1 MTELST
7 LIEEIPKYQPGADLA
22 LLERAY
28 RFSEVSHQGQQR
40 ASGEPY
46 LSHPL
51 EVASLLVG
59 FKMDVTTVTAGLLH
73 DVLED
78 TAATK
83 QDLERE
89 FGKEIAELVDGVTKI
104 GKLAFSSREE
114 RQAENFRKM
123 LVAMARDLRVLMI
136 KLADRLHN
144 MRTLDYLPTERARKV
159 AQETLDIY
167 APLAHRLGMAKVKA
181 ELEDLALRSLQPDD
195 YLELQRRVAK
205 RRLEREADI
214 NHAIAILEQKLSEVG
229 IESQIRGRPKHFFS
243 IWKKMHDQGREFD
256 EIYDL
261 TAVRVITNSVRD
273 CYGTLG
279 VVHSL
284 WKPVPG
290 RFKDFVAMP
299 KVNMYQSLHTTVIGP
314 KGDPVEIQIRTWEM
328 HRIAEE
334 GIAAHWLYKEKKS
347 GKDRIDDSLVWL
359 RQLLENQQ
367 DTNDPAE
374 FLDSV
379 RVDLFPDE
387 VYVFTPKGDVKALPE
402 GSTPIDFAYAVHT
415 KVGEHTVGSKVNGK
429 LVPLRTPLRQG
440 DIVEIVTSPNQH
452 PSRDWLKIVKS
463 SRARSKINQWLKV
476 EERVRSIELGREM
489 FEREAKKY
497 RLNPTTLAGGRRL
510 QEGRRRPRLRDGR
523 RPAGRGGLRQGQRAP
538 AAQPSRARGH
548 AGAARAA
555 APAGRHAAA
564 HRAGRADPRRGR
576 SAGAVRQV
584 LQPAA
589 GRRDRRVHHAGPRPD
604 RARPRLPDGGQERAR
619 SRAAHQRR
627 VGRGGARHPPG
638 PDRRLYRARS
648 PGVALRDHR
657 RHLLPRR
664 QHHQG
669 RGHGHRRPPGHQQL
683 RGRGRRPG
691 PAAGHHGRHPRG
703 AGRHQRRARP
713 RLCEPG
719 ADDNGPS
726 AVVASV
732 GRSLRRGRATS
743 RSALPSAPRI
753 WAVLVAPLSC
763 CVALITAREAAM
775 TRKQF
780 EVLVEKALR
789 TLPAPFKD
797 KVANIAVVVED
808 WADDETLEE
817 MGIEPPDTLYGL
829 YRGVDI
835 TQRDSTYG
843 NVLPDVITIYQG
855 PIEED
860 AADQREMAEIVR
872 ETVMHELGH
881 YFGLDDD
888 TMHRIED
895 GEA

>member
-7 LIEEIPKYQPGADLA
+7 LIEEIPKYQPGADLD
-22 LLERAY
+22 LLQRAY

-51 EVASLLVG
+51 EVAHLLVG

-78 TAATK
+78 TPATK
-83 QDLERE
+83 GDLERE
-89 FGKEIAELVDGVTKI
+89 FGKEIADLVDGVTKL

-144 MRTLDYLPTERARKV
+144 MRTLDYLPAEKSRKV

-181 ELEDLALRSLQPDD
+181 ELEDLALRSLQPED
-195 YLELQRRVAK
+195 YVDLQRRVVK

-214 NHAIAILEQKLSEVG
+214 NHAIAILGQKLTEVG
-229 IESQIRGRPKHFFS
+229 IDSQIRGRPKHFFS

-261 TAVRVITNSVRD
+261 TAVRVITGSVRD
-273 CYGTLG
+273 CYGALG

-290 RFKDFVAMP
+290 RFKDFIAMP

-314 KGDPVEIQIRTWEM
+314 KGDPVEIQIRTWDM

-347 GKDRIDDSLVWL
+347 GKDKVDDSLLWL

-402 GSTPIDFAYAVHT
+402 GSTPIDFAYGVHT
-415 KVGEHTVGSKVNGK
+415 KVGEHCVGAKVNGK
-429 LVPLRTPLRQG
+429 LVPLRYTLRQG

-476 EERVRSIELGREM
+476 EERARSIELGREL

-497 RLNPTTLAGGRRL
+497 RLNPATLLGGD
-510 QEGRRRPRLRDGR
+510 EM
-523 RPAGRGGLRQGQRAP
+523 
-538 AAQPSRARGH
+538 
-548 AGAARAA
+548 ARAA
-555 APAGRHAAA
+555 ADLGYPTPDDVLAAVGYGKA
-564 HRAGRADPRRGR
+564 SVHQLLNKLAPGATLDTVERAK
-576 SAGAVRQV
+576 
-584 LQPAA
+584 PAA
-589 GRRDRRVHHAGPRPD
+589 GTRPTPD
-604 RARPRLPDGGQERAR
+604 QGVRIRGVEDLLVRFARCCNPLPGDPI
-619 SRAAHQRR
+619 
-627 VGRGGARHPPG
+627 VGFIT
-638 PDRRLYRARS
+638 
-648 PGVALRDHR
+648 
-657 RHLLPRR
+657 
-664 QHHQG
+664 
-669 RGHGHRRPPGHQQL
+669 
-683 RGRGRRPG
+683 RGRGLTVHARDCLTVAKSVLDRERIIDVEWDVEEPAKRPVRIAVYIGNDRPG
-691 PAAGHHGRHPRG
+691 LLSEITG
-703 AGRHQRRARP
+703 AISSRNGNITKA
-713 RLCEPG
+713 EVTVT
-719 ADDNGPS
+719 DD
-726 AVVASV
+726 
-732 GRSLRRGRATS
+732 RRG
-743 RSALPSAPRI
+743 I
-753 WAVLVAPLSC
+753 NH
-763 CVALITAREAAM
+763 
-775 TRKQF
+775 F
-780 EVLVEKALR
+780 
-789 TLPAPFKD
+789 
-797 KVANIAVVVED
+797 VVEV
-808 WADDETLEE
+808 ADLRQLQDIMTA
-817 MGIEPPDTLYGL
+817 I
-829 YRGVDI
+829 RGVA
-835 TQRDSTYG
+835 
-843 NVLPDVITIYQG
+843 DVINV
-855 PIEED
+855 E
-860 AADQREMAEIVR
+860 RVR
-872 ETVMHELGH
+872 
-881 YFGLDDD
+881 GL
-888 TMHRIED
+888 
-895 GEA
+895 

>member
-1 MTELST
+1 VTELAS

-46 LSHPL
+46 VSHPL
-51 EVASLLVG
+51 EVAHLLVG
-59 FKMDVTTVTAGLLH
+59 FRMDVTTVTAGLLH

-144 MRTLDYLPTERARKV
+144 MRTLDYLPVEKARKV

-181 ELEDLALRSLQPDD
+181 ELEDLALRSLSPEA
-195 YLELQRRVAK
+195 YLDLQRRVAK

-214 NHAIAILEQKLSEVG
+214 NHAIAILEQKLHEVG

-273 CYGTLG
+273 CYGALG

-290 RFKDFVAMP
+290 RFKDFIAMP

-334 GIAAHWLYKEKKS
+334 GIAAHWLYKEKKT

-367 DTNDPAE
+367 DTNDPTE

-440 DIVEIVTSPNQH
+440 DIVEIVTSPSQH

-489 FEREAKKY
+489 FDREAKKY
-497 RLNPTTLAGGRRL
+497 RLNPVALVGGDDFKKVAADFGYATSDDLLAAVGYGKASVHQLLNRL
-510 QEGRRRPRLRDGR
+510 APSALLEPLERPR
-523 RPAGRGGLRQGQRAP
+523 PA
-538 AAQPSRARGH
+538 
-548 AGAARAA
+548 
-555 APAGRHAAA
+555 
-564 HRAGRADPRRGR
+564 DT
-576 SAGAVRQV
+576 
-584 LQPAA
+584 
-589 GRRDRRVHHAGPRPD
+589 
-604 RARPRLPDGGQERAR
+604 RPRTEQGVRIRGVEDLLVRFAKCCNPLPGDPI
-619 SRAAHQRR
+619 
-627 VGRGGARHPPG
+627 VGFIT
-638 PDRRLYRARS
+638 
-648 PGVALRDHR
+648 
-657 RHLLPRR
+657 
-664 QHHQG
+664 
-669 RGHGHRRPPGHQQL
+669 
-683 RGRGRRPG
+683 RGRGLTVHARDCLTVVKSVLDRERLISVEWDVEEPATRPVRIAVYIGRDRPG
-691 PAAGHHGRHPRG
+691 LLSEITG
-703 AGRHQRRARP
+703 AISSRDGNITKA
-713 RLCEPG
+713 EVTVT
-719 ADDNGPS
+719 DD
-726 AVVASV
+726 
-732 GRSLRRGRATS
+732 RRG
-743 RSALPSAPRI
+743 I
-753 WAVLVAPLSC
+753 NH
-763 CVALITAREAAM
+763 
-775 TRKQF
+775 F
-780 EVLVEKALR
+780 
-789 TLPAPFKD
+789 
-797 KVANIAVVVED
+797 VVEV
-808 WADDETLEE
+808 ADLVQLQAIMTAIKE
-817 MGIEPPDTLYGL
+817 
-829 YRGVDI
+829 V
-835 TQRDSTYG
+835 
-843 NVLPDVITIYQG
+843 PDVINV
-855 PIEED
+855 E
-860 AADQREMAEIVR
+860 RVR
-872 ETVMHELGH
+872 
-881 YFGLDDD
+881 GL
-888 TMHRIED
+888 
-895 GEA
+895 

>member
-1 MTELST
+1 LGFVTELQT
-7 LIEEIPKYQPGADLA
+7 LIEEIPKYQPGADLDV
-22 LLERAY
+22 LQRAY
-28 RFSEVSHQGQQR
+28 RFSEASHQGQQR

-51 EVASLLVG
+51 EVAHLLVG

-78 TAATK
+78 TKATK
-83 QDLERE
+83 DELERE
-89 FGKEIAELVDGVTKI
+89 FGKEIADLVDGVTKL

-144 MRTLDYLPTERARKV
+144 MRTLDYLPPEKSRKI

-181 ELEDLALRSLQPDD
+181 ELEDLALRSLQPED

-214 NHAIAILEQKLSEVG
+214 NHAITILEQKLSEVG
-229 IESQIRGRPKHFFS
+229 IESQIRGRPKHFYS

-261 TAVRVITNSVRD
+261 TAVRVITSSVRD

-290 RFKDFVAMP
+290 RFKDFIAMP

-314 KGDPVEIQIRTWEM
+314 KGEPVEIQIRTPDM

-367 DTNDPAE
+367 DTKDPGE

-402 GSTPIDFAYAVHT
+402 GSTPIDFAYGVHT
-415 KVGEHTVGSKVNGK
+415 KVGEHCVGAKVNGK
-429 LVPLRTPLRQG
+429 LVPLRYTLRQG
-440 DIVEIVTSPNQH
+440 DIIEIVTSPNQH

-476 EERVRSIELGREM
+476 EERARSIELGREM

-497 RLNPTTLAGGRRL
+497 RLNPTALLAGDEMTRVAADLGY
-510 QEGRRRPRLRDGR
+510 
-523 RPAGRGGLRQGQRAP
+523 PAPDDLLAAIGYGKASVHQLLNKLAPGATLETVERAK
-538 AAQPSRARGH
+538 
-548 AGAARAA
+548 
-555 APAGRHAAA
+555 
-564 HRAGRADPRRGR
+564 
-576 SAGAVRQV
+576 
-584 LQPAA
+584 PAA
-589 GRRDRRVHHAGPRPD
+589 GTRPKTD
-604 RARPRLPDGGQERAR
+604 QGVRIRGVEDLLVRFAKCCNPLPGDAI
-619 SRAAHQRR
+619 
-627 VGRGGARHPPG
+627 VGFIT
-638 PDRRLYRARS
+638 
-648 PGVALRDHR
+648 
-657 RHLLPRR
+657 
-664 QHHQG
+664 
-669 RGHGHRRPPGHQQL
+669 
-683 RGRGRRPG
+683 RGRGLTVHARECLTVAKSVLDRERLIDVEWDVEEPAKRPVRIAVYISNDRPG
-691 PAAGHHGRHPRG
+691 LLSEITG
-703 AGRHQRRARP
+703 AISSRNGNITKA
-713 RLCEPG
+713 EVTVT
-719 ADDNGPS
+719 DD
-726 AVVASV
+726 
-732 GRSLRRGRATS
+732 RRG
-743 RSALPSAPRI
+743 I
-753 WAVLVAPLSC
+753 NN
-763 CVALITAREAAM
+763 
-775 TRKQF
+775 F
-780 EVLVEKALR
+780 
-789 TLPAPFKD
+789 
-797 KVANIAVVVED
+797 VVEV
-808 WADDETLEE
+808 ADLRQLQDIMTA
-817 MGIEPPDTLYGL
+817 I
-829 YRGVDI
+829 RGVA
-835 TQRDSTYG
+835 
-843 NVLPDVITIYQG
+843 DVINV
-855 PIEED
+855 E
-860 AADQREMAEIVR
+860 RVR
-872 ETVMHELGH
+872 
-881 YFGLDDD
+881 GL
-888 TMHRIED
+888 
-895 GEA
+895 

>member
-1 MTELST
+1 VAELQT
-7 LIEEIPKYQPGADLA
+7 LIEEIPKYQPGADLDV
-22 LLERAY
+22 LQRAY

-51 EVASLLVG
+51 EVAHLLVG

-83 QDLERE
+83 DELERE
-89 FGKEIAELVDGVTKI
+89 FGKEIADLVDGVTKL

-144 MRTLDYLPTERARKV
+144 MRTLDYLPLEKARKI
-159 AQETLDIY
+159 AHETLDIY

-181 ELEDLALRSLQPDD
+181 ELEDLALRSLQPED

-214 NHAIAILEQKLSEVG
+214 NHAITILEQKLSEVG
-229 IESQIRGRPKHFFS
+229 IESQIRGRPKHFYS

-261 TAVRVITNSVRD
+261 TAVRVITSTVRD

-290 RFKDFVAMP
+290 RFKDFIAMP

-314 KGDPVEIQIRTWEM
+314 KGEPVEIQIRTPEM

-347 GKDRIDDSLVWL
+347 GKDRVDDSLVWL

-367 DTNDPAE
+367 DTKDPGE

-402 GSTPIDFAYAVHT
+402 GSTPIDFAYGVHT
-415 KVGEHTVGSKVNGK
+415 KVGEHCVGAKVNGK
-429 LVPLRTPLRQG
+429 LVPLRYTLRQG
-440 DIVEIVTSPNQH
+440 DIIEIVTSPNQH

-476 EERVRSIELGREM
+476 EERARSIELGREM

-497 RLNPTTLAGGRRL
+497 RLNPATLLGGD
-510 QEGRRRPRLRDGR
+510 EIT
-523 RPAGRGGLRQGQRAP
+523 
-538 AAQPSRARGH
+538 
-548 AGAARAA
+548 RAA
-555 APAGRHAAA
+555 ADLGYPTPDDLLAAIGYGKA
-564 HRAGRADPRRGR
+564 SVHQLLNKLAPGATLETVERAR
-576 SAGAVRQV
+576 
-584 LQPAA
+584 PAA
-589 GRRDRRVHHAGPRPD
+589 GTRPTPD
-604 RARPRLPDGGQERAR
+604 QGVRIRGVEDLLVRFAKCCNPLPGDAI
-619 SRAAHQRR
+619 
-627 VGRGGARHPPG
+627 VGFIT
-638 PDRRLYRARS
+638 
-648 PGVALRDHR
+648 
-657 RHLLPRR
+657 
-664 QHHQG
+664 
-669 RGHGHRRPPGHQQL
+669 
-683 RGRGRRPG
+683 RGRGLTVHARDCLTVAKSVLDRERLIDVEWDVQEPPKRPVRIAVYIGNDRPG
-691 PAAGHHGRHPRG
+691 LLSEITG
-703 AGRHQRRARP
+703 AISSRNGNITKA
-713 RLCEPG
+713 EVTVT
-719 ADDNGPS
+719 DD
-726 AVVASV
+726 
-732 GRSLRRGRATS
+732 RRG
-743 RSALPSAPRI
+743 I
-753 WAVLVAPLSC
+753 NN
-763 CVALITAREAAM
+763 
-775 TRKQF
+775 F
-780 EVLVEKALR
+780 
-789 TLPAPFKD
+789 
-797 KVANIAVVVED
+797 VVEV
-808 WADDETLEE
+808 ADLRQ
-817 MGIEPPDTLYGL
+817 LQ
-829 YRGVDI
+829 DI
-835 TQRDSTYG
+835 MTAIRL
-843 NVLPDVITIYQG
+843 VPDVMNV
-855 PIEED
+855 E
-860 AADQREMAEIVR
+860 RVR
-872 ETVMHELGH
+872 
-881 YFGLDDD
+881 GL
-888 TMHRIED
+888 
-895 GEA
+895 